1 MISLER
7 KSIVRICCKG
17 MQRERRNRDES
28 INSRGLF
35 DGPRG
40 FASHES
46 MMSSILGGRDPFD
59 DPFFNRPFESMFGPS
74 IFDTHGFSDD
84 FPHPSESS
92 SKGLVIEEIDAEDDT
107 NDEGEGGKNGASGVK
122 DNKAHGSARS
132 GKGPL
137 IEYPDDEEE
146 VKKDVRFNGN
156 HNRMEGTK
164 PQTQSISYKKVTY
177 GGINGAYYTATT
189 TRKSGSDGV
198 VLEDSKEAD
207 KTTGRAT
214 HRISKGIHDK
224 GHSVT
229 RNLGTDGKVDTVQTL
244 HNLDEDELAGF
255 EQAWKGNADR
265 HIPGWNEEFN
275 SFGRAGSGS
284 MRPFGLALESA
295 DHSHGSR
302 RVNNDNETRTG
313 SSSSSG
319 GRPKKVVMIN
329 ID

>member
-1 MISLER
+1 
-7 KSIVRICCKG
+7 
-17 MQRERRNRDES
+17 MQRERHSRDES
-28 INSRGLF
+28 INSRGPF

-40 FASHES
+40 FASHRS
-46 MMSSILGGRDPFD
+46 MMSGILGGRDPFD
-59 DPFFNRPFESMFGPS
+59 DPFFNRPFEGMFGPS
-74 IFDTHGFSDD
+74 IFDTHGPSDL
-84 FPHPSESS
+84 PYPSESS
-92 SKGLVIEEIDAEDDT
+92 SKGLVIEEIDTDD
-107 NDEGEGGKNGASGVK
+107 EEEEGKNGASR
-122 DNKAHGSARS
+122 SATS
-132 GKGPL
+132 GK
-137 IEYPDDEEE
+137 EE

-198 VLEDSKEAD
+198 VLEDSKEAN

-255 EQAWKGNADR
+255 EQAWKGTADM

-275 SFGRAGSGS
+275 TFGRAGSGS

-295 DHSHGSR
+295 DRSHSNQ
-302 RVNNDNETRTG
+302 RVNNDNATTT
-313 SSSSSG
+313 SSSG
-319 GRPKKVVMIN
+319 GRPKKVVTIN